1 MAATYPRVCKSH
13 ILLILALCDKSQLVF
28 IKSPVETARTVFMTI
43 KLSVPD
49 CLFLITFLRFAPQY
63 VLATEREH
71 FSFVER
77 DSFAMTILKQFIF
90 YLRNLTH
97 REKADGESSK

>member
-1 MAATYPRVCKSH
+1 MATSYPRVCVKSH
-13 ILLILALCDKSQLVF
+13 ILLILVLCQLVF
-28 IKSPVETARTVFMTI
+28 IKSPVETAWTVFMTI

-49 CLFLITFLRFAPQY
+49 CLFLITFLRFASQY

-71 FSFVER
+71 FSFVEQ

-90 YLRNLTH
+90 HLRNLTH
-97 REKADGESSK
+97 REKTDGESSK